1 MPQIWLLPIYF
12 NLSLRSPTVTPLV
25 KFTEPQREFS
35 LPIMLKT
42 ENFYETNKA
51 ISEYLIFHYGPDSC
65 FNGPPDS
72 LDFAKRCADLALRHD
87 APRGRALDLGC
98 AVGRSAC
105 ELSAHYE
112 ETIGIDFSHGL
123 VDAAE
128 KLRNGASLEAIFATE
143 GDLTESI
150 VLSLPKS
157 TRADQVRF
165 QQGDAMNL
173 PSSLGK
179 FDFVLMA
186 NLIDRLP
193 DPAVCLKNIGSFINS
208 GGLLAIT
215 SPYTW
220 LEDYTPK
227 DNWLGGFQEDGKP
240 VRAYQ
245 TLQSLL
251 ADDFEEL
258 ESLDMP
264 FLIREHS
271 RKNQYSIAHATT
283 WRRR

>member
-1 MPQIWLLPIYF
+1 
-12 NLSLRSPTVTPLV
+12 
-25 KFTEPQREFS
+25 
-35 LPIMLKT
+35 MLKT
-42 ENFYETNKA
+42 ENFYETHKA
-51 ISEYLIFHYGPDSC
+51 ISEYLIFHYGPPSC
-65 FNGPPDS
+65 FNGPSES
-72 LDFAKRCADLALRHD
+72 LDFAKRCADLALRHE

-123 VDAAE
+123 IEAAE
-128 KLRNGASLEAIFATE
+128 KLRNGASLEAIYATE
-143 GDLTESI
+143 GDLTETI
-150 VLSLPKS
+150 TLSLPS
-157 TRADQVRF
+157 NTRTDRLQF

-173 PSSLGK
+173 PASLGK

-193 DPAVCLKNIGSFINS
+193 DPAACIKSIGRFINS
-208 GGLLAIT
+208 GGILAIT

-220 LEDYTPK
+220 LESYTPK
-227 DNWLGGFQEDGKP
+227 DKWLGGFMADGQP
-240 VRAYQ
+240 VHAYQ

-251 ADDFEEL
+251 ADELETL

-271 RKNQYSIAHATT
+271 RKNQYSIAQATL